1 MNCQP
6 ASEPREAS
14 EQRQCESLTC
24 WLGRITSKVKP
35 ATSARLLGSALTWS
49 FCYREADNVKN

>member
-6 ASEPREAS
+6 ASEPPEAS

-24 WLGRITSKVKP
+24 WLGRITAKVEP

-49 FCYREADNVKN
+49 FCTGRQMT